1 MEQKLNNG
9 KAPLAGEALRGLG
22 DGSRLGFLCVIWKE
36 FLFRKDKEKE
46 KSQKEKFHYGL

>member
-22 DGSRLGFLCVIWKE
+22 DGSRLGFLCAIWKE
-36 FLFRKDKEKE
+36 KFLFR
-46 KSQKEKFHYGL
+46 KEKFHYGL